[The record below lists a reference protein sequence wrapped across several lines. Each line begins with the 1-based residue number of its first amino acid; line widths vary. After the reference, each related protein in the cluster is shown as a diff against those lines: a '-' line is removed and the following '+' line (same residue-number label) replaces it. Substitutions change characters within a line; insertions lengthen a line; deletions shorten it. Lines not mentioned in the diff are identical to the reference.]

1 MFSRVSEVLGDKVA
15 ALGEANDSVEKR
27 EKSQGDERAGRWIG
41 VSARGDPRGTFAQPP
56 GNCVV

>member
-1 MFSRVSEVLGDKVA
+1 MA

-41 VSARGDPRGTFAQPP
+41 VSATTWQLCGLTRR
-56 GNCVV
+56 VSE

>member
-1 MFSRVSEVLGDKVA
+1 MLKDEVA
-15 ALGEANDSVEKR
+15 ALGEANDSVEKQ

-56 GNCVV
+56 GNSVF